1 MLLRDWLDENNFTQ
15 DDFAQRIGVKRE
27 TVSHW
32 CRGRCRPAPRRISKI
47 KAVTQGKVTLDDL
60 QAAWERAQCAAAE
73 TKTVAANW
81 NTKS

>member
-1 MLLRDWLDENNFTQ
+1 MLLRDWLVENNLTQ

-47 KAVTQGKVTLDDL
+47 ISVTQGKVTLDDL
-60 QAAWERAQCAAAE
+60 QAAWERAQ
-73 TKTVAANW
+73 
-81 NTKS
+81 

>member
-60 QAAWERAQCAAAE
+60 QAAWERAQ
-73 TKTVAANW
+73 
-81 NTKS
+81 